1 LHKQSQHVIQSF
13 VPEIRLKSQNP
24 IMFKVKYSHRQKER
38 SKDNAKSWGQ
48 PTHTLPRK
56 SWPK

>member
-1 LHKQSQHVIQSF
+1 
-13 VPEIRLKSQNP
+13 
-24 IMFKVKYSHRQKER
+24 MFKVKYSHRQKER

-56 SWPK
+56 SWPKLNVNEPKLKQKTL